1 MIPRIVIGL
10 IAASLLAVSAT
21 GRSQIV
27 GDLLPLTNSSGERCF
42 EDEICPSPWIQYEWT
57 DPWSNPETHVT
68 HRSWSNG
75 S

>member
-27 GDLLPLTNSSGERCF
+27 GDLAPAHKQFRGKVFR
-42 EDEICPSPWIQYEWT
+42 
-57 DPWSNPETHVT
+57 
-68 HRSWSNG
+68 R
-75 S
+75 